1 MAQPQEFPF
10 NIMDVAELL
19 HLHIRRRQ
27 ADSVYAD
34 CPICGDKR
42 GKMNINFA
50 KNLWR
55 CNYCNEGGGMLSLY
69 GKVYGIS
76 NSEAY
81 REICDT
87 LQNGL
92 TAPEYTAK
100 VLPEQ
105 AAIEQSA
112 LASPQEIHQTFS
124 MLLELL
130 TLTPQHRKHLHEVR
144 GLTDEQIERL
154 GYKSTPPFYL
164 CRSLAQKLRSRG
176 CKVEGVPGFYVGK
189 DDKWTVNFNSITAGI
204 IIPARGIDGMIRGA
218 QIRLDTPIRDQ
229 ESDPDKSGT
238 KYLWLSSSSKKRGV
252 SSGSPVHFVGDPFAR
267 VVYVTEGLLKADV
280 PHYLMDRSFAAT
292 AGANNV
298 NKLDMLFALLA
309 ANGTEVII
317 EAEDMDKYH
326 NAAVIKSH
334 HNVGGLPDYVDFKEI
349 IEPLRMLFKDEVR
362 QLGFELG
369 LSEQLVMRQ
378 PFPGPGLAIRII
390 GEITEEKL
398 AILREA
404 DAIIRYEIGRSSSK
418 ANQYFGVLTNLRS
431 VGVMGDERT
440 YDYTLALR
448 AVTTGDFM
456 TCQYTRLP
464 HSLLS
469 RISTRITNEVR
480 GINRVVFDITDKPP
494 ATIEWE

>member
-42 GKMNINFA
+42 GKMNLNFA

-69 GKVYGIS
+69 GKVCGIS

-100 VLPEQ
+100 ELPEQ
-105 AAIEQSA
+105 TAIEQSV

-124 MLLELL
+124 ILLELL
-130 TLTPQHRKHLHEVR
+130 TLTPQHRKHLKEVR

-164 CRSLAQKLRSRG
+164 CRSLTEKLRSRG

-238 KYLWLSSSSKKRGV
+238 KYLWLSSASKKRGV

-280 PHYLMDRSFAAT
+280 AHYLMDRSFAAT
-292 AGANNV
+292 ITITLPRGTDV
-298 NKLDMLFALLA
+298 TKLTPVIATNGVKSLTPGNGVTVDFTNAVTYTA
-309 ANGTEVII
+309 AM
-317 EAEDMDKYH
+317 EDGSSKTYT
-326 NAAVIKSH
+326 VT
-334 HNVGGLPDYVDFKEI
+334 VYVDK
-349 IEPLRMLFKDEVR
+349 
-362 QLGFELG
+362 G
-369 LSEQLVMRQ
+369 
-378 PFPGPGLAIRII
+378 
-390 GEITEEKL
+390 
-398 AILREA
+398 
-404 DAIIRYEIGRSSSK
+404 
-418 ANQYFGVLTNLRS
+418 
-431 VGVMGDERT
+431 
-440 YDYTLALR
+440 TLADQFWDKL
-448 AVTTGDFM
+448 TDFA
-456 TCQYTRLP
+456 TQVPWWEYAK
-464 HSLLS
+464 HQQ
-469 RISTRITNEVR
+469 STS
-480 GINRVVFDITDKPP
+480 KYPKY
-494 ATIEWE
+494 W